1 MLNIQR
7 ACHKDS
13 EVYHTPLLWRC
24 SEAGSA
30 SLSGL
35 AEHRIVGRANAVQ
48 ETPAMPRVAGG
59 EAVQF
64 FTRTGLPKTDLSKVW
79 RAAKWAAPADGEGL
93 TIQQFAAAMRV
104 VAYAQVRV
112 DSAASADYSFCRL
125 QQKFVH

>member
-13 EVYHTPLLWRC
+13 EAYHTPLLWRC
-24 SEAGSA
+24 SEGGSV

-35 AEHRIVGRANAVQ
+35 AHRIVDRANAVH
-48 ETPAMPRVAGG
+48 ETPAMTRVAGG

-93 TIQQFAAAMRV
+93 TTQQFAAAMRV

-112 DSAASADYSFCRL
+112 HSAASADYSMSSCTSRP
-125 QQKFVH
+125 